1 MEDTTKPKQILL
13 IRSAANT
20 LNTTINSL
28 KNEFPSS
35 KITVLAHESA
45 RKNLEN
51 NPNIDAMISAG
62 TINRMSLF
70 SLENKVIRKIRS
82 GQFDLAIALYNIDH
96 GMGYSNIDFLAW
108 LSGAKNI
115 RGYNV
120 RGTFIEF
127 KGWGVFKKY
136 FLEKTSFTWFFINA
150 FTTII
155 LFVFITL
162 GFLLEWPIRK
172 IFTAISSKNLSQ
184 KRKKAGI
191 PQRTESSR
199 IHGIAPEVH
208 QKV

>member
-1 MEDTTKPKQILL
+1 MEDTTRPKKILL

-51 NPNIDAMISAG
+51 NPTIDAMISAG

-127 KGWGVFKKY
+127 NGWGVFKKY
-136 FLEKTSFTWFFINA
+136 FLEKTSFTWFFINV

-172 IFTAISSKNLSQ
+172 IFTVISSKNLSQ

>member
-199 IHGIAPEVH
+199 IHGIAPEVR